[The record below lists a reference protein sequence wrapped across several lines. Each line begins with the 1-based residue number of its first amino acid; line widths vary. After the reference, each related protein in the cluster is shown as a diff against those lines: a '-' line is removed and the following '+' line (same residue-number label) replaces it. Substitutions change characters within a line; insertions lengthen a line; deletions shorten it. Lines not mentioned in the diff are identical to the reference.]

1 MLNKATTSNE
11 RKACKEKLTKKNPD
25 LCGEQKSYEPSRSNW
40 ASFVNHTGQGPYK
53 DLEAQ
58 KSVQKWVKHGQTI
71 TKVFPHRKPT
81 DFRRKTTECMSFS
94 ERSIQAMVISQS
106 IIGQPC
112 PSSLI
117 LPMLLFIHGSFI
129 FILAI
134 PPQEPLQCLGFLN
147 HRNKLYEH
155 VQTVYTHTHLW
166 QKTFKWKSVTCPIVY
181 DLCTYIYICLCF
193 ISS

>member
-1 MLNKATTSNE
+1 MGE
-11 RKACKEKLTKKNPD
+11 RKSYLRRTLSVGRVSFTLPHIQASSLKVQLGFIRPSHRSRTLQRLGGSKKRP
-25 LCGEQKSYEPSRSNW
+25 KM
-40 ASFVNHTGQGPYK
+40 
-53 DLEAQ
+53 
-58 KSVQKWVKHGQTI
+58 GQTWPNYYQGLPNR
-71 TKVFPHRKPT
+71 FPPQN
-81 DFRRKTTECMSFS
+81 FS

-134 PPQEPLQCLGFLN
+134 PPQEPVQCLGFLN

-155 VQTVYTHTHLW
+155 VQTVHTRTHLW
-166 QKTFKWKSVTCPIVY
+166 QKTFKWK
-181 DLCTYIYICLCF
+181 
-193 ISS
+193 